1 VTHEAYSKLAI
12 HRWMLQDEIRNE
24 AYRRAIAQTVR
35 PGHVVLDMGAG
46 TGFLSILAAQAGARK
61 VYAVER
67 TSIAG
72 VARRMVK
79 RNGMEDRVDVLQANL
94 EDVDL
99 PEKVDVIV
107 SEWMGGLGVDENM
120 LAPLVMARDRWLNRG
135 GTIIPERVTAFLAP
149 AWIASLAEDW
159 QHWRTRPH
167 GVDMSVVA
175 ELCADDPLM
184 FHGPV
189 APTDLLARPQQLWT
203 HDAYRCSLGEADR
216 SFESKLAFESERAGK
231 LTNLVAWFHAEL
243 CRGQSLTNAVGAPR
257 THWGRLV
264 YPLADAIDVRAGER
278 IGVEFRCEPT
288 APGSCE
294 FYWAVR
300 VGQLPAEEHDSRR
313 R

>member
-1 VTHEAYSKLAI
+1 MTIDAYSKLAI

-46 TGFLSILAAQAGARK
+46 TGFLSILAVQAGARK

-72 VARRMVK
+72 VACRMVE
-79 RNGMEDRVDVLQANL
+79 RNGMADRVEVIEANL

-107 SEWMGGLGVDENM
+107 SEWMGGLGVDENL
-120 LAPLVMARDRWLNRG
+120 LAPLVMARDRWLAPG
-135 GTIIPERVTAFLAP
+135 GTVIPERVTAFLAP
-149 AWIASLAEDW
+149 AWVESLAEDW
-159 QHWRTRPH
+159 QHWRARPH

-189 APTDLLARPQQLWT
+189 APTDLLAPPQQLWT
-203 HDAYRCSLGEADR
+203 HDAYHCSLGEADR
-216 SFESKLAFESERAGK
+216 PFASQLAFAPVRAAK
-231 LTNLVAWFHAEL
+231 LTNLVAWFHADL
-243 CRGQSLTNAVGAPR
+243 CRGQSLTNAVGEPR

-264 YPLADAIDVRAGER
+264 FPLAGPVEVREGER
-278 IGVEFRCEPT
+278 IAVEFRCEPT
-288 APGSCE
+288 APGTCE
-294 FYWAVR
+294 FHWSVR
-300 VGQLPAEEHDSRR
+300 VGELPAEEHDSRR